1 MNANHELDRRL
12 ADFYAGE
19 APQRAPDRV
28 LEGALASIDSTSQRR
43 ALVRVPWRIPTMDTA
58 PQVSSRS
65 MMTLP
70 ALLAITLVAVVLG
83 GAAFVASGMP
93 LPFVNQ
99 TPTASS
105 SPTGPTASPS
115 ATGTS
120 VRAIVVTDATL
131 PTVRPYA
138 VYRSLSGIDALKALD
153 TVSLDPSGPIDAA
166 LTEFDDDDEHEGDH
180 EGRYRTFAAAF
191 ETAVDAQRAFAT
203 AVATYEPPAGWG
215 SAQELALDPP
225 LGEQSVQLVTG
236 SDYGSP
242 RLKVLIWRID
252 RILLLAVDFH
262 PYDRADRIDD
272 PSGFLETIAAEMTV
286 RAGTP

>member
-1 MNANHELDRRL
+1 MNANHELERRL

-19 APQRAPDRV
+19 APQRAPERV
-28 LEGALASIDSTSQRR
+28 LDGALASIDSTRQRR
-43 ALVRVPWRIPTMDTA
+43 ALLPVPWRFPTMDTA
-58 PQVSSRS
+58 PHVSSRS

-70 ALLAITLVAVVLG
+70 ALLAITLVAMVLG
-83 GAAFVASGMP
+83 GAVFVASGMP
-93 LPFVNQ
+93 LPFLKQ

-105 SPTGPTASPS
+105 TPTGPTASPS
-115 ATGTS
+115 DMETP
-120 VRAIVVTDATL
+120 VREIVVTDATL
-131 PTVRPYA
+131 PTVRHYA
-138 VYRSLSGIDALKALD
+138 VYRSLSGIDALEALD
-153 TVSLDPSGPIDAA
+153 TVSLDPSGIIDAA

-191 ETAVDAQRAFAT
+191 ETVVDAQGAFAT
-203 AVATYEPPAGWG
+203 AVANYEPPAGWG
-215 SAQELALDPP
+215 STQELALDPP

-242 RLKVLIWRID
+242 RLKVLIWRIE
-252 RILLLAVDFH
+252 RIVLLAVDFH

>member
-1 MNANHELDRRL
+1 MNANHELERRL

-28 LEGALASIDSTSQRR
+28 LHGALASIDSTRQRR
-43 ALVRVPWRIPTMDTA
+43 VLLPVPWTFPTMNTA
-58 PQVSSRS
+58 PHVSSRS

-70 ALLAITLVAVVLG
+70 ALLAITLVAMVLG
-83 GAAFVASGMP
+83 GAVFVASGMP
-93 LPFVNQ
+93 LPFLKQ

-105 SPTGPTASPS
+105 TPTGPTASPS
-115 ATGTS
+115 DMETP
-120 VRAIVVTDATL
+120 VREIVVTDATL
-131 PTVRPYA
+131 PTVRHYA
-138 VYRSLSGIDALKALD
+138 VYRSLSGIDALEALD
-153 TVSLDPSGPIDAA
+153 TVSLDPSGIIDAA

-191 ETAVDAQRAFAT
+191 ETVVDAQGAFAT
-203 AVATYEPPAGWG
+203 AVANYEPPAGWG
-215 SAQELALDPP
+215 STQELALDPP

-242 RLKVLIWRID
+242 RLKVLIWRIE
-252 RILLLAVDFH
+252 RIVLLAVDFH